1 MQMTYSDRSGSESV
15 GERTGT
21 LLDGSKELGSRE
33 PSPLGQ
39 NDLYQ
44 LQVPVLCRC
53 HVVLTFPDSFSCRQE
68 TPSGVV

>member
-39 NDLYQ
+39 NDL
-44 LQVPVLCRC
+44 
-53 HVVLTFPDSFSCRQE
+53 
-68 TPSGVV
+68 